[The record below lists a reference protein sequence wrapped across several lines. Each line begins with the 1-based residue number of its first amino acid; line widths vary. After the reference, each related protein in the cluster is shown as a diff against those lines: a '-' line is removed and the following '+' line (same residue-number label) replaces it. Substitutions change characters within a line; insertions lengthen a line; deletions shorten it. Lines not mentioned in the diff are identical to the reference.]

1 MATFPPIYVINLK
14 RTPERKLHIQRQ
26 LDALGLGY
34 EFVDVNDIDKYE
46 MKSKAYRMR
55 IARSLGI
62 DKSLI
67 ENKYAAIVD
76 HAKTE
81 EDKNWKNANLGQLAI
96 ILSHIKIYD
105 LMVKNGIERACI
117 LEDDATL
124 LPTFAEVLKMA
135 PELEWDILLLA
146 SQPSGFSFLEYVEQ
160 TRPGYLL
167 LLKKFIKYLL
177 SLNHEINNSNNS
189 KRRAYPAESPL
200 EAYGINPHLYPKQSE
215 KIAQIHEEYSIRYK
229 EIIKLSYRP
238 ILRLF
243 LFKHERY
250 IRYETYKKLH
260 ECLALYT
267 SIQLGALPEQSGL
280 EWINEH
286 HRIAKPKYCPL
297 AATSYL
303 VSQKAAMKWKREA
316 LAPDILAID
325 QIPWQLYKDEQV
337 KLRIVTPPCATATY
351 EYLKYSVR
359 CG

>member
-81 EDKNWKNANLGQLAI
+81 GDKNWKNANLGQLAI

-189 KRRAYPAESPL
+189 KRRAYP
-200 EAYGINPHLYPKQSE
+200 GRK
-215 KIAQIHEEYSIRYK
+215 
-229 EIIKLSYRP
+229 P
-238 ILRLF
+238 I
-243 LFKHERY
+243 
-250 IRYETYKKLH
+250 
-260 ECLALYT
+260 
-267 SIQLGALPEQSGL
+267 G
-280 EWINEH
+280 
-286 HRIAKPKYCPL
+286 
-297 AATSYL
+297 
-303 VSQKAAMKWKREA
+303 
-316 LAPDILAID
+316 
-325 QIPWQLYKDEQV
+325 
-337 KLRIVTPPCATATY
+337 
-351 EYLKYSVR
+351 SVR
-359 CG
+359 YQSSSLS